1 MSLSRRAAVSYLAFS
16 VGLCLLLLL
25 CPSGGYDLPDKLK
38 EISCTATLEEI
49 IANNSDIVKLLSNE
63 TKKIYSNRCEYAEV
77 RKCLDMQ
84 EDHCSLLACKNSYY
98 DRGECTT
105 RFGKVPIT
113 TFQGS
118 CSHNCT
124 ERRLLFNETV
134 LKFPAEDLRK
144 VKSSQVASEICWTR
158 ELDPY
163 FRLELEADRDPD
175 TLRWQYIGT
184 PTGLF
189 RLFPGDVDVTCSGY
203 DPRVRPWYVAATNG
217 PLNVILV
224 LDTSASMVRHNR
236 LKRMKEAALDI
247 VQTLSLVNHIG
258 IVTFSDTA
266 RHKNISEDDTLVRA
280 TRENINKVQEKINT
294 LDDDIGWKTNFE
306 DGFEKAFDLLNRTEE
321 ARNETIHCPTAILF
335 LTDGV
340 PTEGVQNEET
350 LVSKIQA
357 RNRREDNSTRA
368 FVFTF
373 AVGTVAQTSTAKA
386 IACGNNG
393 IFSRISDEGLIRDKL
408 SHYYDFLSA
417 FIIGEDVVW
426 VEPYVDA
433 LGLGSVT
440 TVSRAVHNHTV
451 FPPELV
457 GVVAVDILVTD
468 LQNADPNNWTECI
481 SSLAIQARCADVH
494 AELSPC
500 RLKALRAAKGN
511 TESVCPS
518 SIELNCNDT
527 ESGQKNAT
535 KLTCGS
541 ETNTPNICN
550 STRSHYQ
557 VEACCVGS
565 PLETSPNADERCLAV
580 TTFDKTLVNSA
591 WSVGHQSSSI
601 TGTLGIVAVVI
612 VHVLYSL

>member
-1 MSLSRRAAVSYLAFS
+1 MSRSRIAAVYYLAFS
-16 VGLCLLLLL
+16 IGLSLLPLLG
-25 CPSGGYDLPDKLK
+25 PAGGYELPDKLR
-38 EISCTATLEEI
+38 EI
-49 IANNSDIVKLLSNE
+49 IDQNSDIVKRLSNE
-63 TKKIYSNRCEYAEV
+63 TEKIYMNRCEYENV
-77 RKCLDMQ
+77 TECLDMQ
-84 EDHCSLLACKNSYY
+84 EDHCSLLACKNRYY
-98 DRGECTT
+98 DRGKCVKDK
-105 RFGKVPIT
+105 FGTVEIT
-113 TFQGS
+113 TFQGN

-124 ERRLLFNETV
+124 LRRLLFSDSV
-134 LKFPAEDLRK
+134 LTFPAEDLRK
-144 VKSSQVASEICWTR
+144 VESTQVASEICWSR
-158 ELDPY
+158 ELEPL
-163 FRLELEADRDPD
+163 FQLKADLHTLGPG
-175 TLRWQYIGT
+175 TLRWQYIGM

-189 RLFPGDVDVTCSGY
+189 RLFPGNVDVTCSGY

-266 RHKNISEDDTLVRA
+266 RHKNIGKDDTLVRA

-306 DGFEKAFDLLNRTEE
+306 DGFRKAFALLNHTEE

-340 PTEGVQNEET
+340 PTAGEKNEDA

-357 RNRREDNSTRA
+357 WNRREDNSTRA

-373 AVGTVAQTSTAKA
+373 AVGTVVQTSTAKA

-393 IFSRISDEGLIRDKL
+393 IFSRISDEGRIRDKL
-408 SHYYDFLSA
+408 SQYYDFLSA
-417 FIIGEDVVW
+417 FIIGKDVVW

-433 LGLGSVT
+433 SGLGNVT
-440 TVSRAVHNHTV
+440 TVSRAVHDRTV

-457 GVVAVDILVTD
+457 GVVAVDILATD
-468 LQNADPNNWTECI
+468 LQKADPDNWMEGI
-481 SSLAIQARCADVH
+481 SSLASQARCADVH
-494 AELSPC
+494 SKLSPC
-500 RLKALRAAKGN
+500 TLKALRAAKGN

-527 ESGQKNAT
+527 ESDQKNTT

-541 ETNTPNICN
+541 VSNIPNICN

-557 VEACCVGS
+557 EEACCIGS
-565 PLETSPNADERCLAV
+565 SLETLPNADERCLAV
-580 TTFDKTLVNSA
+580 TTFQVAYINKTLVNSA
-591 WSVGHQSSSI
+591 LSVGPLQSSI
-601 TGTLGIVAVVI
+601 ATGTLGILAVV
-612 VHVLYSL
+612 VVYVLCSL

>member
-1 MSLSRRAAVSYLAFS
+1 MSLSRRAAVSYFAFS
-16 VGLCLLLLL
+16 VGLCLILLL
-25 CPSGGYDLPDKLK
+25 CPSRGYELPATLK
-38 EISCTATLEEI
+38 EII
-49 IANNSDIVKLLSNE
+49 DNNSDIVEVLSNE
-63 TKKIYSNRCEYAEV
+63 TEKIYSNRCKCADV

-84 EDHCSLLACKNSYY
+84 KDGCSLLACKNSYY
-98 DRGECTT
+98 DRGECITDK
-105 RFGKVPIT
+105 FGKVPIT
-113 TFQGS
+113 TFQGN
-118 CSHNCT
+118 CSHSCT
-124 ERRLLFNETV
+124 KRRLIFTETV

-163 FRLELEADRDPD
+163 FWMVADQGPD

-189 RLFPGDVDVTCSGY
+189 RQFPGDVDETCSGY

-258 IVTFSDTA
+258 IITFSDA
-266 RHKNISEDDTLVRA
+266 AQHKNISEDGTLVRA
-280 TRENINKVQEKINT
+280 TSENINKVQEKINT
-294 LDDDIGWKTNFE
+294 LDDDIGWNTNFE
-306 DGFEKAFDLLNRTEE
+306 DGFRKAFALLNHTEE
-321 ARNETIHCPTAILF
+321 ARSETIHCPTAILF
-335 LTDGV
+335 LTDGD
-340 PTEGVQNEET
+340 PTAGEQNEEA

-357 RNRREDNSTRA
+357 WNRREDNNTRA

-393 IFSRISDEGLIRDKL
+393 IFSRITDEGLIRDKL

-433 LGLGSVT
+433 LGLGNVT
-440 TVSRAVHNHTV
+440 TVSRAVHDYTV

-468 LQNADPNNWTECI
+468 LQKADPDNWMEGI
-481 SSLAIQARCADVH
+481 SFLASQARCADVH
-494 AELSPC
+494 SELSPC

-518 SIELNCNDT
+518 SIELNCTDT

-557 VEACCVGS
+557 EEACCEGS
-565 PLETSPNADERCLAV
+565 PLEPLPNVDERCLAV
-580 TTFDKTLVNSA
+580 TTFEVANINKTLVNSA